1 MTPPSTPGRLRS
13 SGREAYPAVVLF
25 FALAVGSYLVY
36 QASQVVL
43 TLLLTLL
50 LAVVASAPVD
60 LLARRGVGRAK
71 ATALVVGVVGLVLW
85 LGWVLVAPNVEQQ
98 ARQFADA
105 LPSLLEDAEAVISRS
120 GEALGIEAGIES
132 LLDDLP
138 AAARDLL
145 SEDVLVATA
154 GVGMSAATA
163 ISYGF
168 VALVATVFLVM
179 RPYPVVD
186 GFVTLFPAGRRERVR
201 EVLSA
206 VYRTVQRWLL
216 GQLVAMAF
224 IGLSTTIAL
233 WLLGVPF
240 ALLLGIFSGL
250 ISFVPF
256 LGALVSAV
264 PPILLALVSDPVLAL
279 WVVVAYPAIQ
289 QVESQV
295 IQPVVM
301 SHAVAL
307 HPAVV
312 LFGLLLMGS
321 LFGVVGLLLAVPVVA
336 TVQILMRELWV
347 RRMDGAGTD
356 PRPPSREQRRN
367 EPPRRL
373 RKLVTSLN
381 KASLGAKG
389 ESRW

>member
-1 MTPPSTPGRLRS
+1 MTPPSTPGPPRS
-13 SGREAYPAVVLF
+13 SGREAYRAVVLF

-43 TLLLTLL
+43 TLLLALL

-71 ATALVVGVVGLVLW
+71 ATALVAGVVGLALW

-120 GEALGIEAGIES
+120 GEVLGVEAGIDA

-138 AAARDLL
+138 GAARDLFSGDML
-145 SEDVLVATA
+145 AATA
-154 GVGMSAATA
+154 DLGRSAATA
-163 ISYGF
+163 VSYGF
-168 VALVATVFLVM
+168 VALVATVFLVV

-186 GFVTLFPAGRRERVR
+186 GFVSLFPAGRRERVR

-216 GQLVAMAF
+216 GQLVAMTF
-224 IGLSTTIAL
+224 IGISTAITL

-264 PPILLALVSDPVLAL
+264 PPILLALASDPVLAV
-279 WVVVAYPAIQ
+279 WVVVAYTAIQ
-289 QVESQV
+289 QVESHL
-295 IQPVVM
+295 IQPIVM

-321 LFGVVGLLLAVPVVA
+321 LFGVVGLLLAVPMVA
-336 TVQILMRELWV
+336 TVQVLVRELWV
-347 RRMDGAGTD
+347 RGMDGTGTD
-356 PRPPSREQRRN
+356 PRPPLRERRRKK
-367 EPPRRL
+367 PRRL
-373 RKLVTSLN
+373 RKLVTSL
-381 KASLGAKG
+381 KKISDREKGAG
-389 ESRW
+389 EW